1 MANNEIDM
9 ASLSQHFTEEEL
21 ASVMPKDEAENA
33 EAQETV
39 QEEPTDEQPATEPQ
53 EEQEPSHPD
62 GDTVQEEPKKLKPSV
77 IAYDRFKEVNDK
89 AKALAAELAA
99 LKAQKTTPVEQPK
112 TVFQQ
117 PQTAPN
123 SQAEAKAKYYA
134 MLSAEADKEA
144 RDIHGIKDAD
154 LTELQFVDN
163 AKYQAY
169 LDTRAT
175 IVQERHTEN
184 VKQFQV
190 RQANEMYVS
199 KLQNDPL
206 FAPVY
211 NFAIADMEDLPV
223 REVKAF
229 KAAEARVTN
238 FQGTDADFK
247 LLDEY
252 LEKYQDKYLAMTG
265 QQPVASQATVTKT
278 KAPIEKAEGLPRANS
293 LSGAKTAA
301 MSWQQVEQ
309 LIRDGKADQIPKEML
324 SQIDPKLIE

>member
-1 MANNEIDM
+1 MENNNIDL

-21 ASVMPKDEAENA
+21 ATVLPKEETENA
-33 EAQETV
+33 EVVA
-39 QEEPTDEQPATEPQ
+39 EQAEPQ
-53 EEQEPSHPD
+53 EEQHEEPSQPD
-62 GDTVQEEPKKLKPSV
+62 SDIVQEEKPQKLKPTV

-99 LKAQKTTPVEQPK
+99 LKAQKPVEPTQPAQTVFEQPK
-112 TVFQQ
+112 PVQ
-117 PQTAPN
+117 P

-134 MLSAEADKEA
+134 MLSSEADKEA
-144 RDIHGIKDAD
+144 REIHGIESAD

-190 RQANEMYVS
+190 RQANEQYVAR
-199 KLQNDPL
+199 LQQDPL

-229 KAAEARVTN
+229 KAAEARVSN
-238 FQGTDADFK
+238 FQGTEADFK
-247 LLDEY
+247 MLDEY
-252 LEKYQDKYLAMTG
+252 LEKYKDKYLAMTG
-265 QQPVASQATVTKT
+265 QKPVLPQVSVTQT
-278 KAPIEKAEGLPRANS
+278 KAPLDKAEGLPRANN

-324 SQIDPKLIE
+324 AQIDPKLIE

>member
-1 MANNEIDM
+1 MENNTVDL

-21 ASVMPKDEAENA
+21 ETVLPKEEAENA
-33 EAQETV
+33 EVVSEQAEQQEEQHEEPSQPDSDIV
-39 QEEPTDEQPATEPQ
+39 QEEKPQ
-53 EEQEPSHPD
+53 
-62 GDTVQEEPKKLKPSV
+62 KLKPTV

-99 LKAQKTTPVEQPK
+99 LKAQKPVEQTPPAQ
-112 TVFQQ
+112 TVFEQ
-117 PQTAPN
+117 PKPVQP

-134 MLSAEADKEA
+134 MLSSEADKEA
-144 RDIHGIKDAD
+144 REIHGIKDAD

-190 RQANEMYVS
+190 RQANEQYVAR
-199 KLQNDPL
+199 LQQDPL

-229 KAAEARVTN
+229 KAAEARVSN
-238 FQGTDADFK
+238 YQGTEADFK
-247 LLDEY
+247 MLDEY
-252 LEKYQDKYLAMTG
+252 LEKYKDKYLAMTG
-265 QQPVASQATVTKT
+265 QKPVLPQVSVTQT
-278 KAPIEKAEGLPRANS
+278 KAPLEKAEGLPRANN

-324 SQIDPKLIE
+324 AQIDPKLIE